1 MRVIISMLSLLLFYS
16 CNSSQTVNTSTPAAE
31 VMPEIRPLN
40 ITGFTSVNY
49 FLKDGFTY
57 VFFEPFI
64 PRDDT
69 AMSYA
74 FLELGEQLF
83 KLKKKPWPLQ
93 DMVDIGQGKGKGK
106 GKGIRYKYKS
116 KSLIFIPMKND
127 DGTIHTV
134 MVKEGE

>member
-1 MRVIISMLSLLLFYS
+1 MRVLICLLSLLILYS
-16 CNSSQTVNTSTPAAE
+16 CNQDTTPPVAE
-31 VMPEIRPLN
+31 ATPEIRSLS

-49 FLKDGFTY
+49 ILKDGFTF
-57 VFFEPFI
+57 VFFEPVI

-83 KLKKKPWPLQ
+83 KLKKKPWPVQ
-93 DMVDIGQGKGKGK
+93 DLVDVGQGKA
-106 GKGIRYKYKS
+106 IRYKYKS

-134 MVKEGE
+134 MVKEGEL